1 MTAPTATNSARG
13 LRAYAAAI
21 RPTAADYAAS
31 LACGKGMDKLQAA
44 ADKAMRL
51 ERAAVI
57 RGNKNRAGYLAAHG
71 VTL

>member
-1 MTAPTATNSARG
+1 MNAPTATKSARG

-21 RPTAADYAAS
+21 RPTAADYAAAS
-31 LACGKGMDKLQAA
+31 ACGKGMDKLQAA

-51 ERAAVI
+51 ERAAGI
-57 RGNKNRAGYLAAHG
+57 RGANNRAAYLAAHG